1 MKKSDVS
8 RSFKSAYD
16 PVDDPGFST
25 VGDSLTQQHMA
36 DGCDINQIVP
46 RYQSTGV
53 IDHVAA
59 FKAQYGD
66 FVGLPDYLHSFNLI
80 DDSIALFDDLPA
92 DVRERFDNDPGLF
105 LEFANDEANLE
116 EMQKMGLVS
125 PKKGLASDS
134 LSQKTKA
141 VDNLAQA
148 NSSELPKGEI

>member
-36 DGCDINQIVP
+36 DGCDINKIVP

-66 FVGLPDYLHSFNLI
+66 FVGLPDYLRSFHLI
-80 DDSIALFDDLPA
+80 DDSMALFDDLPA
-92 DVRERFDNDPGLF
+92 DVRERFNNDPGDF
-105 LEFANDEANLE
+105 LQFANNPDNESEMIKLGLLPPPSYPEASEAPVENKKPKKE
-116 EMQKMGLVS
+116 AS
-125 PKKGLASDS
+125 PKPSEPSDG
-134 LSQKTKA
+134 
-141 VDNLAQA
+141 V
-148 NSSELPKGEI
+148 